1 MSAESEHAAFWPQKK
16 SFPWTATLYIAREF
30 LLSFAIAFCF
40 FFVVFLINQIL
51 LLAEDILSKNA
62 PLSRTLLLLVYSLP
76 SVVAIAFPFSA
87 LAGALMA
94 SARLNSDNEILAFS
108 ATGVSVVSL
117 YTPFLIIGLLA
128 SLASFASN
136 DYFLPRASKSFQKSY
151 AELVARSAG
160 IELAPFTVKRYA
172 DALVVTGQGAGDRIG
187 DLVLYQSGSR
197 DAQKLIAARYASVEM
212 SQDGAEALLSM
223 EQVLEH
229 DIASGKDRKFSVSKA
244 DSVLYRFKLRQPIVG
259 FGGVGPSEMSS
270 RELLASIGRK
280 KKVLDARLVD
290 IDRQK
295 SETRARLL
303 SSYSTAFLGA
313 REESQALRTS
323 LANLRQAASVK
334 PADRTLQI
342 YYLEYHKKFA
352 IPAAGFFFSLLAFPL
367 GLGTKKAGRTAGFG
381 IALLLSTAYW
391 GLLFAGQSAGLR
403 NGLSPMLAMWTPNIL
418 VAFAAFV
425 TWIVRHSSSRRA
437 V

>member
-1 MSAESEHAAFWPQKK
+1 MSTEKEPAVLRPRKK
-16 SFPWTATLYIAREF
+16 SYPWTATLYIAREF

-40 FFVVFLINQIL
+40 FFVIFLINQIL
-51 LLAEDILSKNA
+51 LVAEDILSKNA
-62 PLSRTLLLLVYSLP
+62 PLDRTLLLLAYSLP

-108 ATGVSVVSL
+108 STGVSVLSL

-128 SLASFASN
+128 SLVSFASN
-136 DYFLPRASKSFQKSY
+136 DYFLPRASKAFQKSY
-151 AELVARSAG
+151 ADLVARSAG

-172 DALVVTGQGAGDRIG
+172 DALVVTGQGSEGRIG
-187 DLVLYQSGSR
+187 DILLYQSGSR
-197 DAQKLIAARYASVEM
+197 DAQKLIAAQFASVEM

-223 EQVLEH
+223 ENVLEH
-229 DIASGKDRKFSVSKA
+229 DIDAGAKNKFSISQA
-244 DSVLYRFKLRQPIVG
+244 DSVLYRFRLKQPIVG

-270 RELLASIGRK
+270 DELLASIGRK
-280 KKVLDARLVD
+280 SAALNARFAD
-290 IDRQK
+290 IDRQR
-295 SETRARLL
+295 SESRARLL
-303 SSYSTAFLGA
+303 SSYALAQTGA
-313 REESQALRTS
+313 ADEMQKLKTS
-323 LANLRQAASVK
+323 LSSLRQAASVK

-342 YYLEYHKKFA
+342 YSLEYHKKFA

-403 NGLSPMLAMWTPNIL
+403 NGLSPTLSMWTPNIL
-418 VAFAAFV
+418 VFIAAIAV
-425 TWIVRHSSSRRA
+425 WMVRLASSRRA